1 MPKDLNEVLKKGL
14 DVWATE
20 FTREIRANLV
30 SKDAWFDESTL
41 AESITVLPVKETA
54 DGYLIRIQMPDYARY
69 VDQGRQPTRNRSR
82 SLGLTVQKRLT
93 GGEGWI
99 SHRGLPVP
107 MVIEIKKNGQPVL
120 NKDGS
125 KRVKRFKNINEAN
138 RSLSFAISQKIHK
151 HGYKSKGYGFY
162 SEIFNDGALTEL
174 SKRLEPLLG
183 EQIEV
188 QLIEGVE

>member
-20 FTREIRANLV
+20 LTAEIRANLV
-30 SKDAWFDESTL
+30 SKDAWFDQSTL
-41 AESITVLPVKETA
+41 AESIDVLPVKETA

-99 SHRGLPVP
+99 SHRGLPIP
-107 MVIEIKKNGQPVL
+107 MVIQ
-120 NKDGS
+120 
-125 KRVKRFKNINEAN
+125 VKRKNSKGEVKTYTKRFRNINEAN

>member
-1 MPKDLNEVLKKGL
+1 MAKDLNEVLKKGL

-20 FTREIRANLV
+20 FTAEIRANLV
-30 SKDAWFDESTL
+30 SKDAWFDQSTL
-41 AESITVLPVKETA
+41 AESIDVLPVKETA

-107 MVIEIKKNGQPVL
+107 MVIQVKRKNSNGEV
-120 NKDGS
+120 KTYT
-125 KRVKRFKNINEAN
+125 KRFKNINEAN

>member
-1 MPKDLNEVLKKGL
+1 MAKDLNEVFQDQLT
-14 DVWATE
+14 VWATGLSE
-20 FTREIRANLV
+20 EIRANLV
-30 SKDAWFDESTL
+30 SKDAWFDQSTL
-41 AESITVLPVKETA
+41 AQSIHVMPTEITA
-54 DGYLIRIQMPDYARY
+54 TGFLVRIVMPEYAQF
-69 VDQGRQPTRNRSR
+69 VDKGRGATKNRAR
-82 SLGLTVQKRLT
+82 SISGTVQRKLE
-93 GGEGWI
+93 GASGWI
-99 SHRGLPVP
+99 ARRAIPPP
-107 MVIEIKKNGQPVL
+107 MVIQVKRKNSNGEV
-120 NKDGS
+120 KTYT
-125 KRVKRFKNINEAN
+125 KRFKNINEAN

>member
-1 MPKDLNEVLKKGL
+1 MAKDFNEVLKKGL

-20 FTREIRANLV
+20 FTAEIRTNLV
-30 SKDAWFDESTL
+30 SKDAWFDQSVL
-41 AESITVLPVKETA
+41 AQSIDVLPVQETA

-69 VDQGRQPTRNRSR
+69 VDQGRQPTRNKSR
-82 SLGLTVQKRLT
+82 SLGLSVQQRLE
-93 GGEGWI
+93 GGSGWI
-99 SHRGLPVP
+99 SHRRIPPP
-107 MVIEIKKNGQPVL
+107 MVIQVKRKN
-120 NKDGS
+120 S
-125 KRVKRFKNINEAN
+125 KGEVKTYTKRFKNINEAN
-138 RSLSFAISQKIHK
+138 RSLSFAISHSIHK

>member
-1 MPKDLNEVLKKGL
+1 MAKDLNEVLKKGL

-20 FTREIRANLV
+20 FTAEIRANLV
-30 SKDAWFDESTL
+30 SKDAWFDQSTL
-41 AESITVLPVKETA
+41 AESIDVLPVKETA

-99 SHRGLPVP
+99 SHRGLPIP
-107 MVIEIKKNGQPVL
+107 MVIQ
-120 NKDGS
+120 
-125 KRVKRFKNINEAN
+125 VKRKNSKGEVKTYTKRFRNINEAN